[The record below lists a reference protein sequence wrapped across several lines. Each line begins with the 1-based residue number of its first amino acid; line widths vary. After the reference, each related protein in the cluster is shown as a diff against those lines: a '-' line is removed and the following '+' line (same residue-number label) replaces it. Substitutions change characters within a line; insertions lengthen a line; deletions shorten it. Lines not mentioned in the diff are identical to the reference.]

1 MGTSLQHR
9 IFRNINFIGVF
20 SWEREPYGPC
30 SCSNKCALKETCI
43 SFLCTSHGHGFS
55 HGASIKVG
63 VYNILK
69 YLLPNKSQFRCEIHM
84 YTCMKAHC
92 LHQFDKVLPLEPH
105 LFEKKRQVPGLQESD
120 CLDWWYQVLPA
131 THLWPLLVTR
141 NALQGIALQKS
152 WEKKIQAKAWAA
164 NWIMWLP
171 DTRNGTLTW
180 QMEYPNV
187 LWFFKKLK
195 YIFKGPCF
203 HCYNVSLPECI
214 WYCKRTLEKPMHVS
228 CTI

>member
-105 LFEKKRQVPGLQESD
+105 LFEKKKAGTRTPGIGLPGLVVPGATSNSSLAIACYKKRPSGHCSPKILGKKNPGKSLSRE
-120 CLDWWYQVLPA
+120 LDHVIARYPKWYTNMA
-131 THLWPLLVTR
+131 
-141 NALQGIALQKS
+141 NGIS
-152 WEKKIQAKAWAA
+152 
-164 NWIMWLP
+164 
-171 DTRNGTLTW
+171 
-180 QMEYPNV
+180 
-187 LWFFKKLK
+187 
-195 YIFKGPCF
+195 
-203 HCYNVSLPECI
+203 
-214 WYCKRTLEKPMHVS
+214 
-228 CTI
+228 